1 MKLNQAQMSRLLPLQ
16 NKLQSAKG
24 RYEADGINK
33 EINQLMETFKQQN
46 LEAEKKLQAAKA
58 RFLKRYNRNGAE

>member
-1 MKLNQAQMSRLLPLQ
+1 MKLTKPQMSRLLPLQ
-16 NKLQSAKG
+16 NKLQSAKC
-24 RYEADGINK
+24 RYESDNIHK

-58 RFLKRYNRNGAE
+58 RFLKRYNRNSVG

>member
-24 RYEADGINK
+24 RYESDNINK

-46 LEAEKKLQAAKA
+46 LEAEKKLQAAKG
-58 RFLKRYNRNGAE
+58 RFLKRYNRNSAK